1 MMGEKEKLRLWV
13 AALLIVTSVYLPS
26 YQMDAYGVLSARL
39 GLFFAGLTVAVL
51 LIVFSQSGRIFFNF
65 ARESGIELRKVVW
78 PSKEETL
85 KLTGVVF
92 LLVSVITMFLWL
104 VDFLLSSLL
113 TLWRAHERNSGRK
126 NRNGLV
132 CRASFGRL

>member
-1 MMGEKEKLRLWV
+1 MV
-13 AALLIVTSVYLPS
+13 CLLVGAVF
-26 YQMDAYGVLSARL
+26 RR
-39 GLFFAGLTVAVL
+39 LTVAVL

-92 LLVSVITMFLWL
+92 YWCP
-104 VDFLLSSLL
+104 LSPCFYGWWTS
-113 TLWRAHERNSGRK
+113 
-126 NRNGLV
+126 
-132 CRASFGRL
+132 C

>member
-26 YQMDAYGVLSARL
+26 YQMDAYGVSARL

-113 TLWRAHERNSGRK
+113 NTLAAHERNSGRK